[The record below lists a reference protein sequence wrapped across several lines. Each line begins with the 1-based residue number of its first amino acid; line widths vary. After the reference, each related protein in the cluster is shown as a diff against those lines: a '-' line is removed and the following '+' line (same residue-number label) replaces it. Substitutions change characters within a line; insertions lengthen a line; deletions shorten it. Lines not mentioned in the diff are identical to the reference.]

1 MQELAREV
9 CSKGRA
15 EAGLMCFLK
24 RLGRKEQ
31 DANDAKGLRRRK
43 ETGLGV
49 INAKQGG

>member
-31 DANDAKGLRRRK
+31 DANDAKSLRRK
-43 ETGLGV
+43 MKMSLQI
-49 INAKQGG
+49 INAR